1 MNERRRLHR
10 RYLRFWARTGR
21 KGLAMERTSQ
31 TKTSVL
37 AGLRGLAGPW
47 QMWRGARGIYRG
59 ARTRSWYACAALHV
73 AKHRIGLRD
82 YDRDGGTNRE
92 RNICSPFPL
101 SLNVL
106 VSHSVTTML
115 EHCVAL
121 AEVDIAVVRSRAV
134 PVGMMASWMES

>member
-1 MNERRRLHR
+1 
-10 RYLRFWARTGR
+10 
-21 KGLAMERTSQ
+21 MERSSQ

-37 AGLRGLAGPW
+37 AVLRSLA
-47 QMWRGARGIYRG
+47 G

-82 YDRDGGTNRE
+82 YDRDGGTNRG
-92 RNICSPFPL
+92 RNICSPFPTSL

-121 AEVDIAVVRSRAV
+121 AEVDIAVDRSRAV
-134 PVGMMASWMES
+134 PVGRMASWMES